1 MSFEKFTGVPPP
13 IYVKEQI
20 DFRQKILGSRLG
32 GETGQKYL
40 EVINN
45 RGVFARIASAIYID
59 NLDDIK
65 QQVENLES
73 DGKLRQAKAA
83 REKLNQFAAQR
94 LKNSG
99 FSQNF
104 IDRNAGRELARNFVI
119 QGTVLKKPFTP
130 TFDSQGNYGVFGRG
144 R

>member
-65 QQVENLES
+65 QQVENQFVLLH
-73 DGKLRQAKAA
+73 KLVV
-83 REKLNQFAAQR
+83 
-94 LKNSG
+94 
-99 FSQNF
+99 
-104 IDRNAGRELARNFVI
+104 EL
-119 QGTVLKKPFTP
+119 L
-130 TFDSQGNYGVFGRG
+130 
-144 R
+144 